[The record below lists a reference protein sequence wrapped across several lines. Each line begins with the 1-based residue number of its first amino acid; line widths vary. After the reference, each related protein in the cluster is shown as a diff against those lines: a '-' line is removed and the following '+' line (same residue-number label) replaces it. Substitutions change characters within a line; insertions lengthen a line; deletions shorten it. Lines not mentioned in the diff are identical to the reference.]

1 MQITNCNQELE
12 LLQSDYRTLTAELE
26 STMALNNIETIVT
39 REMGMSKLRED
50 QVTYVS
56 LSDGDSV
63 DAVETHTTS
72 ILEQIKATFSQV
84 LEYIAPGEN
93 TME

>member
-1 MQITNCNQELE
+1 
-12 LLQSDYRTLTAELE
+12 
-26 STMALNNIETIVT
+26 
-39 REMGMSKLRED
+39 MGMSKLRED